1 MCDEIETCGDS
12 LIAQEKDVAMIT
24 VLYILIFQDTVLV
37 RWNDDFYLFPVLEMQ
52 EQNLLLIQLLF
63 PR

>member
-1 MCDEIETCGDS
+1 MCNEIGTCGDS

-37 RWNDDFYLFPVLEMQ
+37 RWNDDFYFFPVLEMQ
-52 EQNLLLIQLLF
+52 EKNLLLIQLLF